1 MKTQVSRI
9 VLGSL
14 ICLALLTTFST
25 SGAQPPTSSP
35 PTEHLRLDV
44 SEPPPPIPEPQMAPL
59 RARALEPLPPGT
71 GFIPPPM
78 DLSHLTG
85 QKMPKGAVPQA
96 LPDVF
101 DWRNKDGNN
110 YVSPVKNQG
119 NCGSCYTFATIGNF
133 EARLLIEGES
143 LFDFSENNA
152 KECNWRELN
161 NFQYPNPGD
170 YWGSCDGGNAFMLA
184 SLFSQKGTVLET
196 CDPYQDSDVNCNPNC
211 PYQKTLL
218 DWRIISGDAVPS
230 TQVLKQY
237 IYDHGPV
244 ITSMYADSGQGFNGS
259 YDGSYTFNYTVPP
272 GNTNHAVL
280 IVGWSNN
287 LPPVPGGTD
296 PADGWI
302 VKNSWGT
309 GWGDNGYFYITYG
322 AANIGTSS
330 SFIHDW
336 QDYDVN
342 GDIWYYDDDGWWGSW
357 GYNNPTAWG
366 LVKFIPPEDTKV
378 TRVEFWTT
386 DATTDIDVY
395 IYDDFDG
402 TTLSNLLASK
412 ENLSFDEAGY
422 HSVALDSPLAVTAG
436 DDVIAVVKFT
446 NESYGYPIA
455 TDPHGTVETGR
466 TYMSLSGSGW
476 TDMGVT
482 HNTDV
487 AIRLRTSKG
496 SVPTPNAIYLPLV
509 LRNHPAPPPRWVI
522 ILSEDF
528 EGPFPGSTWS
538 VSDND
543 SNSGLYYWGKRDCRS
558 SSGSFSA
565 WSVGAGDTTLSCGN
579 DYPNDV
585 FAWMVYGPFSLADA
599 TAAELLFDWW
609 SETELTYDMFFWGA
623 SIDGNE
629 FWGSYV
635 TGDWSSWTMGE
646 RLDLSNVYHLGNL
659 LGEDEVWIAFVF
671 GSDSSNTYEGSYVDN
686 VVLRKQTG
694 GGTRRSQSP
703 PSLQRV
709 LQPNQTMEFV
719 GLRLS
724 QAGIQTIR

>member
-1 MKTQVSRI
+1 
-9 VLGSL
+9 
-14 ICLALLTTFST
+14 
-25 SGAQPPTSSP
+25 
-35 PTEHLRLDV
+35 
-44 SEPPPPIPEPQMAPL
+44 
-59 RARALEPLPPGT
+59 
-71 GFIPPPM
+71 
-78 DLSHLTG
+78 
-85 QKMPKGAVPQA
+85 AVPQA